1 MGNKIR
7 LNYMYTITNRKALI
21 KVMNSTIWK
30 KGCVK
35 NYVHIACLITWL
47 TIYTIQPSTTG

>member
-35 NYVHIACLITWL
+35 NSVHIACLITWL
-47 TIYTIQPSTTG
+47 TIHTIQPSTTG